1 MSLRTYRAYTM
12 TEALA
17 AVRSDLGADAVIL
30 HTRSFAQGGFLGIG
44 RRTVVEV
51 TASAARDVA
60 QREAQ
65 RSAPRMGQAAAPRGA
80 VAAAPATTSRDA
92 GNDEPV
98 GEVLK
103 LDRERTRLLAQAMAV
118 TLEREKTVAPRASA
132 GAAATANESAT
143 ERATRA
149 VAPPPSTAPV
159 VSIAP
164 SPVAQRFVLRAAD
177 APVAAATPSRNAEF
191 EARRTV
197 PTLSVRAP
205 MPSPLP
211 PAASVPEAPVSR
223 RAALHDPVD
232 LDAIDRLVDEV
243 ISKGEL
249 GVGAAP
255 GRLADLYAGLL
266 AQDVGKDVA
275 RRIVDD
281 ITSTLS
287 ADELANDHAVRSAAI
302 ERIARLL
309 PACRT
314 LAPGPD
320 GSWRRDARPL
330 TVAFVGPTGVGKTT
344 TVAKIAATLRL
355 RHNVRVGLVTTDTYR
370 VGAVDQLRTYADI
383 IGAPLEVVLTVADM
397 REAMERLVDRDV
409 ILIDTAGRSQ
419 NDGSRLGEL
428 SALLAAAAPHE
439 THLVLSSVANER
451 ALVREAEAFGTLGVD
466 RVVLTKLDESA
477 GLGAVMRVLHD
488 VGHALSYITTGQEVP
503 QHIEQ
508 ASPSRIAEIV
518 VQAARPSES
527 AGASPSRVQAVHD
540 RSNEERGG
548 RADASRSE
556 GRAER
561 ISFAAA
567 SAEGGAR

>member
-1 MSLRTYRAYTM
+1 VSLRTYRAYTM

-51 TASAARDVA
+51 TASAARDVEA
-60 QREAQ
+60 RESR
-65 RSAPRMGQAAAPRGA
+65 RSAPRAS
-80 VAAAPATTSRDA
+80 AAPATTSRDA
-92 GNDEPV
+92 DADEPA

-118 TLEREKTVAPRASA
+118 TLEREKATTPRASA
-132 GAAATANESAT
+132 GAAAAANESAT
-143 ERATRA
+143 ERATRPA
-149 VAPPPSTAPV
+149 APPVASSAPV

-164 SPVAQRFVLRAAD
+164 SPVAQRFVLRAEHA
-177 APVAAATPSRNAEF
+177 APPPSRNAEF
-191 EARRTV
+191 EAHRSV
-197 PTLSVRAP
+197 PALSVRAP
-205 MPSPLP
+205 MPAPRP
-211 PAASVPEAPVSR
+211 PAEPQAPR
-223 RAALHDPVD
+223 RQPTHDPVD
-232 LDAIDRLVDEV
+232 LDAIDRLVGEV
-243 ISKGEL
+243 ISKGDL
-249 GVGAAP
+249 ASRVPP

-266 AQDVGKDVA
+266 AQDVGKDLA

-281 ITSTLS
+281 ITAALS
-287 ADELANDHAVRSAAI
+287 AEELANDHAVRSAAI
-302 ERIARLL
+302 ERVARLL

-314 LAPGPD
+314 LAPGAD

-383 IGAPLEVVLTVADM
+383 IGSPLEVVLTVADM

-428 SALLAAAAPHE
+428 SSLLVAAAPHE

-477 GLGAVMRVLHD
+477 GLGAVMRVLRD

-508 ASPSRIAEIV
+508 ASASRIAELV
-518 VQAARPSES
+518 VQAARPTDAPPVRGH
-527 AGASPSRVQAVHD
+527 AGM
-540 RSNEERGG
+540 EERGG
-548 RADASRSE
+548 RADTSRSE
-556 GRAER
+556 VRPER
-561 ISFAAA
+561 ISFAAV
-567 SAEGGAR
+567 SAEGGAP